1 MSAPSRSSRGPR
13 IGALGIGICR
23 GLDRAALVSEAR
35 VPALHPPHLS
45 RMERGHLRAARCP
58 PRPPVVHRGAG
69 EVGEHSQATRLV
81 GAGRQHG
88 PRQEGP
94 RARLGT
100 DERVLLL
107 IAGTQVEPTSPESPT
122 ACIGG
127 WRRGHGFGLSAAV
140 GSFQL
145 CRANRSVARPF
156 TWIDR
161 EAVTV
166 GMMSQNETDSQG
178 FPTAVVSPKCLR
190 DNVGVNMA
198 AHARRCCVGSA
209 DTDPHDPR
217 RGQDG

>member
-1 MSAPSRSSRGPR
+1 MSAAPTCT
-13 IGALGIGICR
+13 A
-23 GLDRAALVSEAR
+23 
-35 VPALHPPHLS
+35 VPVKS
-45 RMERGHLRAARCP
+45 GST
-58 PRPPVVHRGAG
+58 PRPPGSSGPGASMAH
-69 EVGEHSQATRLV
+69 VKKV
-81 GAGRQHG
+81 
-88 PRQEGP
+88 
-94 RARLGT
+94 LGHVS
-100 DERVLLL
+100 ERMSESYVL

-190 DNVGVNMA
+190 DNVGVYMA
-198 AHARRCCVGSA
+198 AHARWCCVRSA